1 MACSVHTL
9 QAMVRTCSACGAQ
22 NRIPAAHLADTG
34 RCGRCKAAL
43 AAADAPI
50 DISNVAEFDTI
61 VREAKV
67 PVLVDFWAAWCG
79 PCRMVAPEV
88 KTAAHT
94 LAGKALVVKV
104 DTEKLPE
111 LAQRYRVQGIPN
123 FAVFKAGA
131 LASQQA
137 GAMKAPQL
145 VQLVR

>member
-1 MACSVHTL
+1 
-9 QAMVRTCSACGAQ
+9 MVRTCSACGAQ
-22 NRIPAAHLADTG
+22 NRIPAAHLADIG

-43 AAADAPI
+43 AASDAPI
-50 DISNVAEFDTI
+50 DITDVASFDAI
-61 VREAKV
+61 VKGAKV

-123 FAVFKAGA
+123 FAVFKDGA
-131 LASQQA
+131 LAHQQA
-137 GAMKAPQL
+137 GAMRAPQL

>member
-1 MACSVHTL
+1 
-9 QAMVRTCSACGAQ
+9 MVRTCSACGAQ

-43 AAADAPI
+43 AAADMPI
-50 DISNVAEFDTI
+50 DIASVTEFDAI
-61 VREAKV
+61 VKDAKV

-123 FAVFKAGA
+123 FAVFKGGA

>member
-1 MACSVHTL
+1 MHTL
-9 QAMVRTCSACGAQ
+9 PSMVRTCSACGAQ

-43 AAADAPI
+43 AAADMPI
-50 DISNVAEFDTI
+50 DIASVTEFDAI
-61 VREAKV
+61 VKDAKV

-123 FAVFKAGA
+123 FAVFKGGA